1 MGGARMSIDEEIDVI
16 EAIVKSHKSGE
27 VAFHVAHTRLVD
39 EHGLTENQALELLFP
54 PMEDDDFDMILPE
67 PRASWE

>member
-1 MGGARMSIDEEIDVI
+1 MGGIEMSIDEETDII

-27 VAFHVAHTRLVD
+27 VAFHVAHTRLTE
-39 EHGLTENQALELLFP
+39 EHGLTDAQALELLFP
-54 PMEDDDFDMILPE
+54 PIDDDDFEMVLPE

>member
-1 MGGARMSIDEEIDVI
+1 MGGIEMSIDEETDII

-27 VAFHVAHTRLVD
+27 VAFHVAHTRLTE
-39 EHGLTENQALELLFP
+39 EHGLTAEQALGLLFP
-54 PMEDDDFDMILPE
+54 PMEDDEFDMILPE